1 LIQSRADLEQR
12 ERNSLAPFA
21 ALSSLSR
28 GRKWPQK
35 EHTLRP
41 AFQRD
46 RDRIIHSAAFRRME
60 YKTQV
65 FGSYDKDHF
74 RTRLTHTIEVAQISR
89 TFARSLRL
97 NEDLAAAV
105 ALAHD
110 LGHTP
115 FGHAGE
121 DVLDELLKEFG
132 GFNHNRQSLRIVDLL
147 EERYPHHPGLNLTY
161 EVREGIVKHETKVK
175 IKHPDF
181 EDGPLPTLEA
191 SLVDVADEIAYN
203 AHDVDDGV
211 SSELLELADLV
222 NCDFF
227 DQVCAIS
234 SEDIQRIPGEL
245 RRHATIRAMID
256 SMATDV
262 LEETCRRLTEAGV
275 ESLDDVRACD
285 HKLVAYSE
293 SMSESVKALKRFLM
307 ENLYRHPR
315 LEAQTR
321 VAQEML
327 AQIFEKLLE
336 DPGKLPER
344 FSARLSGEEP
354 ELVVADYVA
363 GMTDRFAVRMASAL

>member
-1 LIQSRADLEQR
+1 
-12 ERNSLAPFA
+12 
-21 ALSSLSR
+21 
-28 GRKWPQK
+28 
-35 EHTLRP
+35 
-41 AFQRD
+41 
-46 RDRIIHSAAFRRME
+46 
-60 YKTQV
+60 
-65 FGSYDKDHF
+65 
-74 RTRLTHTIEVAQISR
+74 
-89 TFARSLRL
+89 L